1 MNSSTPAPERPNI
14 LVIHADEHRYDCIG
28 ACGNREIGT
37 PNIDGLAADGILYQ
51 NSFCS
56 YPVCTPSRYS
66 LLTGLYVRQHL
77 GWSNHCTLPSGLKT
91 FPRILKEAG
100 YRTQAVGKMHFTPTY
115 LDVGFDTMV
124 LAEQNGAGRYED
136 DYHDDLRR
144 KGLADR
150 TDLEDQEKEYRDR
163 AAPGYWESFGAI
175 PSALPEKDYSTAWI
189 ADRAME
195 ALDRWTGGGNL
206 LMVGF
211 IKPHHPFDP
220 PHPWCELYDPDQL
233 KLLDGW
239 TEETLP
245 ADESYSRGYFRNSE
259 LNARTLKKI
268 MSYYYASISQID
280 FQVGRL
286 VRRLKEKGLYDRTAV
301 FYTSDHGDYMGYH
314 HMILK
319 SNHLYDPLIKVPLIV
334 KYPAGLHAG
343 KPADSLVSNIDI
355 AATILE
361 MTGLEPGQDMSRYS
375 LLNGDRVRRAVFAE
389 DRGEVMVRTRSRKFL
404 YSSVE
409 DGRCMYFDL
418 EKDPYELENLYPDRV
433 DADELREM
441 KKRLLEWSFREAR
454 IPLNCDE
461 AATCVRPADRP
472 GFDRERRRE
481 SEEYFREKMDSFGEK
496 RQK

>member
-1 MNSSTPAPERPNI
+1 MSNSTPSPKRPNI

-28 ACGNREIGT
+28 AYGNREIRT
-37 PNIDGLAADGILYQ
+37 PNIDGLAADGILYR

-66 LLTGLYVRQHL
+66 LLTGLYVRQHI

-91 FPRILKEAG
+91 FPRILKKAG

-115 LDVGFDTMV
+115 LDVGFDTML
-124 LAEQNGAGRYED
+124 LAEQNGVGRYED
-136 DYHDDLRR
+136 DYHRYLRER
-144 KGLADR
+144 GLVDR

-163 AAPGYWESFGAI
+163 AAPEYWESFGAV
-175 PSALPEKDYSTAWI
+175 PSGLAEKDYSTTWI

-220 PHPWCELYDPDQL
+220 PHPWCDLYDPDRL

-239 TEETLP
+239 TGECLP
-245 ADESYSRGYFRNSE
+245 ADESYHLGYFRNSE
-259 LNARTLKKI
+259 LTERTMKRI

-286 VRRLKEKGLYDRTAV
+286 VKRLKEKGLYDHTAV

-319 SNHLYDPLIKVPLIV
+319 SNHMYDPLVRVPLIV
-334 KYPAGLHAG
+334 KYPKGLQAGRA
-343 KPADSLVSNIDI
+343 ACSLVSNVDI

-361 MTGLEPGQDMSRYS
+361 MAGLEPEEDMSPCS
-375 LLNGDRVRRAVFAE
+375 LLNGDPVRQAVFAE
-389 DRGEVMVRTRSRKFL
+389 DRGETMVRTRSRKFL
-404 YSSVE
+404 YSNAE
-409 DGRCMYFDL
+409 DRRCMYFDL
-418 EKDPYELENLYPDRV
+418 QKDPYELENLYPDRV
-433 DADELREM
+433 DDGEIVEM
-441 KKRLLEWSFREAR
+441 KKRLLEWSFREAK
-454 IPLNCDE
+454 IPLHCDE
-461 AATCVRPADRP
+461 TADCVAGADGP
-472 GFDRERRRE
+472 GPDRGKWKE
-481 SEEYFREKMDSFGEK
+481 SAEYFKEKMDSSGAKE
-496 RQK
+496 